1 MELVFELLSFEL
13 ILTDTTVAG
22 TWFVVWLERGHE

>member
-13 ILTDTTVAG
+13 ILTGTDVTG
-22 TWFVVWLERGHE
+22 TWCVVWLS